1 MAAQYGNDIGALCP
15 SYDKPEQGLDILQD
29 AITSLELTPGED
41 FFIALNLAGKEIFD
55 YVGSQFYENSWTS
68 FPILYKGSNLL
79 IFFSCMFFA
88 KRYIYIIVLFYQIS
102 GKEINLYQVHFS

>member
-41 FFIALNLAGKEIFD
+41 FFIALNLAGNEIFD
-55 YVGSQFYENSWTS
+55 YVGSQFYENS
-68 FPILYKGSNLL
+68 
-79 IFFSCMFFA
+79 
-88 KRYIYIIVLFYQIS
+88 
-102 GKEINLYQVHFS
+102 

>member
-1 MAAQYGNDIGALCP
+1 MFCFYCFLFSQVAAQYGNDIGALCP

-55 YVGSQFYENSWTS
+55 YVGIQF
-68 FPILYKGSNLL
+68 P
-79 IFFSCMFFA
+79 
-88 KRYIYIIVLFYQIS
+88 
-102 GKEINLYQVHFS
+102 

>member
-1 MAAQYGNDIGALCP
+1 MAAQYGNDLGALCP

-55 YVGSQFYENSWTS
+55 YVGSQCYEKYMNS
-68 FPILYKGSNLL
+68 FPPTIVQEVNF
-79 IFFSCMFFA
+79 IEFFSSMFSA
-88 KRYIYIIVLFYQIS
+88 KRYIIL
-102 GKEINLYQVHFS
+102 

>member
-68 FPILYKGSNLL
+68 FAILYKGSNLL
-79 IFFSCMFFA
+79 IFFLACFLQRDIF
-88 KRYIYIIVLFYQIS
+88 IL
-102 GKEINLYQVHFS
+102 

>member
-55 YVGSQFYENSWTS
+55 YVGTVVSFMKIHELLSQYCTR
-68 FPILYKGSNLL
+68 
-79 IFFSCMFFA
+79 A
-88 KRYIYIIVLFYQIS
+88 QIY
-102 GKEINLYQVHFS
+102 

>member
-55 YVGSQFYENSWTS
+55 YVGSQFYENSF
-68 FPILYKGSNLL
+68 FPNIVQGLKF
-79 IFFSCMFFA
+79 IDFFSCMFFA
-88 KRYIYIIVLFYQIS
+88 KRYIYIIGFFFQIS
-102 GKEINLYQVHFS
+102 EKEINLYQVHFS

>member
-79 IFFSCMFFA
+79 IFLHVFCEEIYLYYRIFLSNLW
-88 KRYIYIIVLFYQIS
+88 KRNKFIPGTF
-102 GKEINLYQVHFS
+102 

>member
-55 YVGSQFYENSWTS
+55 YVGSHFMKIHE
-68 FPILYKGSNLL
+68 LL
-79 IFFSCMFFA
+79 SQYCTRA
-88 KRYIYIIVLFYQIS
+88 QIY
-102 GKEINLYQVHFS
+102 